1 VSNILAFEEVRPGI
15 TADLKAAKIKTT
27 EYVGETITPPTA
39 CVIPSQ
45 PYLEWR
51 SGGEGVPFGHLV
63 TRVDVLLVSHR
74 ETSKKAAELI
84 EGMIADAVRAL
95 SAWNVRRVSQPGI
108 VQLQGAKFIGAVLT
122 IETTVKEL

>member
-1 VSNILAFEEVRPGI
+1 MTLSFEEVRPEI
-15 TADLKAAKIKTT
+15 TKALKLAGIKTT

-51 SGGEGVPFGHLV
+51 SGNDNVPFGHFV

-84 EGMIADAVRAL
+84 EAMIADAIKAL
-95 SAWNVRRVSQPGI
+95 EEWDVRRVSQPG
-108 VQLQGAKFIGAVLT
+108 VVRLGGAKFIGAVLT
-122 IETTVKEL
+122 IEETVK

>member
-1 VSNILAFEEVRPGI
+1 MTYSFEEVRPAI
-15 TADLKAAKIKTT
+15 TADLQAADIKTT
-27 EYVGETITPPTA
+27 EYVGETITPPTV

-51 SGGEGVPFGHLV
+51 SGNEQVPFGHFV

-84 EGMIADAVRAL
+84 EQMISDAIEAL
-95 SAWNVRRVSQPGI
+95 SAWNVRRVSQPG
-108 VQLQGAKFIGAVLT
+108 VVRLQGAKFIGAVLT
-122 IETTVKEL
+122 IEETVK